1 MESVPPIDI
10 KPMTRPAACIRV
22 PLFASLAL
30 AAIAG
35 CRSPYYADQGAA
47 FGGVTGAGVG
57 ALVGEAVSDNPLA
70 GAAIGAGVG
79 AITGAAAGGA
89 IDEIEARNR
98 AQIAAQLGR
107 DVRPGAATVQEV
119 VAMSQSGVDPR
130 LITSYVQNSGV
141 AKPLAANDIIYLH
154 QQGVAS
160 EVIEAM
166 NNPPPQAAPVRVG
179 TRPGPVIIE
188 EHYHHDPFYYAP
200 PPRLYYHHHHGRRH
214 RPRVGWGIHF
224 SG

>member
-1 MESVPPIDI
+1 MV
-10 KPMTRPAACIRV
+10 RPASSVRLYLLICIAHAV
-22 PLFASLAL
+22 V
-30 AAIAG
+30 AG

-79 AITGAAAGGA
+79 AVTGAAAGEA
-89 IDEIEARNR
+89 LDEIEARNR
-98 AQIAAQLGR
+98 AQIATQLGR
-107 DVRPGAATVQEV
+107 NVRPGAATIQEV
-119 VAMSQSGVDPR
+119 VAMSKSGVDPR
-130 LITSYVQNSGV
+130 LITTYVQNSGV
-141 AKPLAANDIIYLH
+141 AKPVTANDIIYMH

-166 NNPPPQAAPVRVG
+166 NNPPAAQAAPVRVG
-179 TRPGPVIIE
+179 TGPPPVIIE
-188 EHYHHDPFYYAP
+188 EHYHGDPFFCP
-200 PPRLYYHHHHGRRH
+200 PPRVHFHHRHRH
-214 RPRVGWGIHF
+214 RPHVGWGIHF

>member
-1 MESVPPIDI
+1 MPAR
-10 KPMTRPAACIRV
+10 KNLRPLALSAVWC
-22 PLFASLAL
+22 ASLVVASS
-30 AAIAG
+30 G

-57 ALVGEAVSDNPLA
+57 AIVGEAVSDNPLA

-79 AITGAAAGGA
+79 ALTGAVAGDA
-89 IDEIEARNR
+89 LDEIEAKNR

-107 DVRPGAATVQEV
+107 DVRPGAATIQEV
-119 VAMSQSGVDPR
+119 VAMTQSGVDPR

-141 AKPLAANDIIYLH
+141 AQPIKANGIIYMH

-166 NNPPPQAAPVRVG
+166 NNPPPQPTAPVRVG
-179 TRPGPVIIE
+179 TRPAPVIIE
-188 EHYHHDPFYYAP
+188 EHYYSDPFWGP
-200 PPRLYYHHHHGRRH
+200 SPRFHYHHHRH
-214 RPRVGWGIHF
+214 RPRVGWGFSF

>member
-1 MESVPPIDI
+1 
-10 KPMTRPAACIRV
+10 MTRLVACCAICIVAGFAAG
-22 PLFASLAL
+22 SS
-30 AAIAG
+30 G

-47 FGGVTGAGVG
+47 FGGLAGAGVG
-57 ALVGEAVSDNPLA
+57 ALVGEAASNNPLA

-79 AITGAAAGGA
+79 AITGAVAGDA
-89 IDEIEARNR
+89 LDEIEARNR

-107 DVRPGAATVQEV
+107 EVQPGAATIQEV

-130 LITSYVQNSGV
+130 LITSYVRNSGV
-141 AKPLAANDIIYLH
+141 AKPVSANDIIYLH

-166 NNPPPQAAPVRVG
+166 NNPPPAQSAPVRVG
-179 TRPGPVIIE
+179 SRPAPVIIE
-188 EHYHHDPFYYAP
+188 EHYYSDPFWCP
-200 PPRLYYHHHHGRRH
+200 PPRFHYRHHHHH
-214 RPRVGWGIHF
+214 SPHVGWGIHF